1 MNDLLYVFAKP
12 RMQRIFTL
20 DLNRFAKES
29 LLQHDAIKQVSETN
43 HNIKRAYQD
52 RKQTWNVSAYRSL
65 GARSIE

>member
-43 HNIKRAYQD
+43 HNIKRA
-52 RKQTWNVSAYRSL
+52 
-65 GARSIE
+65 